1 MLNRNQFLDKYP
13 GVSEGKNAFT
23 KDGEKLGK
31 LIELNDDYL
40 TIEKGFFF
48 PKDFTFR
55 YDDVSEV
62 RDGELILKE
71 KSSDLSE
78 WQKPE
83 YKGWGEYDQAN
94 ELTVPVKEE
103 ELEAYKTERQK
114 GEVRI
119 RKVVHTEMKT
129 FTTPVT
135 KEEVIVERKPVAGK
149 ESKPEDTEFKEG
161 ETRIPIMEEEV
172 EVKKRPVTKEELK
185 IHKEKHVEEK
195 KVEGEVKKEDVRVE
209 GEDKDKRKAA

>member
-13 GVSEGKNAFT
+13 GVSEGNNAYT
-23 KDGEKLGK
+23 RDGEKLGK
-31 LIELNDDYL
+31 IIELNDDYL

-55 YDDVSEV
+55 YDDISEV

-71 KSSDLSE
+71 NRGDLSE

-83 YKGWGEYDQAN
+83 YKGWKEYDQAN

-103 ELEAYKTERQK
+103 ELEAYKVARQK
-114 GEVRI
+114 GEVRV

-135 KEEVIVERKPVAGK
+135 KEEVIVERKPVSGDT
-149 ESKPEDTEFKEG
+149 KPQDTEFKEG
-161 ETRIPIMEEEV
+161 ETRIPIKEEEI
-172 EVKKRPVTKEELK
+172 EVRKRPVTKEELK